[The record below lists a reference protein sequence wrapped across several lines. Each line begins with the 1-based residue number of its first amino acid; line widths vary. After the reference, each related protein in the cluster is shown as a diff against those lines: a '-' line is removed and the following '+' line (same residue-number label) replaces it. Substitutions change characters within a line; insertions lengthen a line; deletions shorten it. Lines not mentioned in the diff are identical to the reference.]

1 MDVFYSIRE
10 NVAKIM
16 IVLGIVFLVLGV
28 LTLTTVFAVIPMFSL
43 SVGILLLA
51 LGFFARVGLFSV
63 EWRSPNGLAV
73 ILLCVS
79 VAFFALA
86 VASIQFQ
93 EISSVKVA
101 HQRFDV
107 VGNFP
112 AGRTF
117 EDWLIVIT
125 DRPFMSLFIL
135 GTQVGLAFFVA
146 SVAIKTFSH
155 LGLLPRLK

>member
-10 NVAKIM
+10 NAAKIM
-16 IVLGIVFLVLGV
+16 IALGIVFLVLGV
-28 LTLTTVFAVIPMFSL
+28 LTLTTLFTVIPMFSL
-43 SVGILLLA
+43 FLGFLLLA
-51 LGFFARVGLFSV
+51 LGFFAHVGLFSV
-63 EWRSPNGLAV
+63 EWRSPNGLAM

-93 EISSVKVA
+93 EISSVRVA

-117 EDWLIVIT
+117 EDWLIVNT
-125 DRPFMSLFIL
+125 DRPFMSLFVL
-135 GTQVGLAFFVA
+135 ATQVGLASFLVSLA
-146 SVAIKTFSH
+146 VKAYSRMRSI
-155 LGLLPRLK
+155 L